1 MGNFFSNDTYSL
13 AEIDELKNTIGST
26 ISPVF
31 NSERRPAKLNGLF
44 TENSHLN
51 TYLDSVAVPEDDKEL
66 LNRFLVIL
74 HNHLK
79 VNYKQQNKFLKD
91 CEKAEF
97 CVGNVELVEEITQ
110 EHLENINQI
119 LSENIELDKIK
130 SVSLAESIYRFP
142 DSTLSMYYRYKSINH
157 DSAFVGVED
166 GNLTLFSPDTEPTE
180 TNCVLFKWL
189 IYELSDEEIYVVPI
203 SMEGVMF
210 TDGKTTSEPTN
221 YLSLLEE
228 ASQFLNDKNDRTMK
242 LKLDQFIKW
251 KNIVDKDKTVYALT
265 GGEKVGTMDTLN
277 EFFEKLNISEL
288 V

>member
-13 AEIDELKNTIGST
+13 AEIDDLKNTIGST
-26 ISPVF
+26 SSPVF
-31 NSERRPAKLNGLF
+31 NSERRPTELNGLF

-51 TYLDSVAVPEDDKEL
+51 IYLDSIAVPEDDKDL

-79 VNYKQQNKFLKD
+79 VNYKQENKFLKE
-91 CEKAEF
+91 CEKAEL
-97 CVGNVELVEEITQ
+97 CVGNVESVQEITQ

-130 SVSLAESIYRFP
+130 SVSLAECIYRFP
-142 DSTLSMYYRYKSINH
+142 DSTLSMYYRYKSVNH
-157 DSAFVGVED
+157 ESAFVGVED

-180 TNCVLFKWL
+180 TNSVLFKWL
-189 IYELSDEEIYVVPI
+189 IYELTDEEIYVVPI
-203 SMEGVMF
+203 SMEGVLF
-210 TDGKTTSEPTN
+210 TDGKTNSEPTN

-228 ASQFLNDKNDRTMK
+228 ASQFLKDKNDRTMK
-242 LKLDQFIKW
+242 LKLDQFMKW

>member
-13 AEIDELKNTIGST
+13 AEIHELKNTIGST
-26 ISPVF
+26 SSPVF
-31 NSERRPAKLNGLF
+31 NLERRPAELNGLF

-79 VNYKQQNKFLKD
+79 VNYNQENKFLKD
-91 CEKAEF
+91 CEKAEL
-97 CVGNVELVEEITQ
+97 CVGNVELVQEITQ

-130 SVSLAESIYRFP
+130 SVSLAECIYRFP
-142 DSTLSMYYRYKSINH
+142 DSTLSMYYRYKSVNQE
-157 DSAFVGVED
+157 SAYVGVED

-180 TNCVLFKWL
+180 TNSVLFKWL
-189 IYELSDEEIYVVPI
+189 IYELTDEEIYVVPI
-203 SMEGVMF
+203 SMKGVMF
-210 TDGKTTSEPTN
+210 TDGKTNSEPTN